1 MFIGEYEH
9 TLDTKGRI
17 IIPSKFRESLGDTF
31 VITKGL
37 DTCLFVYS
45 MEEWNIIQDKL
56 KALPLTNR
64 DARAFVRF
72 FFSGASECSLDKQGR
87 VLIPENLRDHAG
99 LTKEAIIIGVSTRLE
114 IWDSKKWDQYLN
126 EDNLS
131 YENIAEKMEELGI

>member
-1 MFIGEYEH
+1 MLIGEYNH
-9 TLDTKGRI
+9 NLDAKGRL
-17 IIPSKFRESLGDTF
+17 IIPSKLRPSLGTSF

-37 DTCLFVYS
+37 DTCLFLYPQ
-45 MEEWNIIQDKL
+45 EEWEIIREKL
-56 KALPLTNR
+56 KKLPMTNKY
-64 DARAFVRF
+64 ARSFVRF